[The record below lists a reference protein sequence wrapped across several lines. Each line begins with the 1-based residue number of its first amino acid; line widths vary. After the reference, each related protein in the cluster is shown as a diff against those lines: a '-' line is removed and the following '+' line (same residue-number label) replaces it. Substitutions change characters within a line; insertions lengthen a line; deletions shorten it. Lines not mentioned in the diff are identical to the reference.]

1 MEKLLEE
8 LGEKFSDMNVTVTG
22 ICCLGLLDCNSPNA
36 VRTLE
41 DFLSYQDEDEM
52 AQLFGLDNIIEDN
65 EIAYDLII
73 ERRNGW
79 IVLADVA
86 EPFQPSFDKE
96 GKVNGYMIGGVYNM
110 LSSYKDT
117 LEEAL
122 SDISS
127 QAEARREDVFNKAR
141 KEQGLPLVA
150 SESEV

>member
-1 MEKLLEE
+1 MKKLLEE
-8 LGEKFSDMNVTVTG
+8 LGESFSDMNVTVTG

-41 DFLSYQDEDEM
+41 DLLSYQDEDEM
-52 AQLFGLDNIIEDN
+52 AQLFGLDNIIDDD

-73 ERRNGW
+73 ERRKGW

-86 EPFQPSFDKE
+86 EPFQPSFDKK

-117 LEEAL
+117 LEDAL
-122 SDISS
+122 SDIAS
-127 QAEARREDVFNKAR
+127 QAKAKREDVFNKAR
-141 KEQGLPLVA
+141 KEQGLPVVGA
-150 SESEV
+150 V

>member
-1 MEKLLEE
+1 M
-8 LGEKFSDMNVTVTG
+8 
-22 ICCLGLLDCNSPNA
+22 GLP
-36 VRTLE
+36 
-41 DFLSYQDEDEM
+41 
-52 AQLFGLDNIIEDN
+52 
-65 EIAYDLII
+65 
-73 ERRNGW
+73 RNGW

-150 SESEV
+150 TESEV